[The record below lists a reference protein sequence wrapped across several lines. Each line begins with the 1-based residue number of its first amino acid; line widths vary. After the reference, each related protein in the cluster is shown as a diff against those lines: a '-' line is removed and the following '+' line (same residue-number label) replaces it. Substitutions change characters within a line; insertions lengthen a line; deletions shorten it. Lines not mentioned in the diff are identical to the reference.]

1 MTITGSSS
9 HERIHRAPFGQASL
23 AIGRSLASNQES
35 SFAQQAKPLWDLL
48 ARHGIP
54 AGQAAIDALLARI
67 PMLPEKPRRR
77 LERFLIKVDVEP
89 ISDNVMRTM
98 VAVLESVLPSLG
110 FTEQVIRTIA
120 EQEASIWR
128 KKSLHPAF
136 LALAREP
143 AEAFC
148 LVPDAGGLTS
158 LPAVWGERD
167 PELLSLVT
175 KDINVAIDLAA
186 RGDRWLNRWE
196 GNRRPTGLWH
206 WSWKDSDGISVLN
219 GGVCFVQFL
228 FVSYTAAGALS
239 SIRVSRSAYS
249 GTPPGIILSHSGCSW
264 SFIERS
270 WSPSDEHEVT
280 IHPGI
285 DLSQPF
291 RPQLRPVLR

>member
-35 SFAQQAKPLWDLL
+35 SFAQQGKPLWDLL

-54 AGQAAIDALLARI
+54 PGRSAINALLARI
-67 PMLPEKPRRR
+67 PMLPEKPRCR
-77 LERFLIKVDVEP
+77 LERFLIKIDVEP
-89 ISDNVMRTM
+89 ISANVMRTM

-110 FTEQVIRTIA
+110 ITEQVIRTIA
-120 EQEASIWR
+120 EQEATIWQ

-136 LALAREP
+136 LALAGEP
-143 AEAFC
+143 PESFC
-148 LVPDAGGLTS
+148 LVLNADGLRA
-158 LPAVWGERD
+158 LLAAWGERD

-196 GNRRPTGLWH
+196 GNRPNGLFH

-270 WSPSDEHEVT
+270 WSPSDEHEVA
-280 IHPGI
+280 IHQGI

-291 RPQLRPVLR
+291 RPQLRPLLK